1 MIWNVL
7 IAIVL
12 GICAGI
18 VTGLIPGIHINLVS
32 IMVISASSFLLG
44 FASPVVICVFV
55 IAMSVTHTFLDSIPS
70 IYLGAPD
77 EDMAVAVLPGH
88 KLLLEGMGHEAVKL
102 TVIGSL
108 LCIIVS
114 VVLFP
119 LFLVVFP
126 LIHSLIKDYIGWIL
140 LFVVV
145 FMLLKDM
152 KLNTVFWSTIVFLFS
167 GVLGLIVLNMEFLSQ
182 PLFPMLSGL
191 FGLSTLIFSLFQ
203 DVVLPQ
209 QRITDMVHVSKSESV
224 KAVAAGVFSG
234 GLTSLF
240 PGLGAAHAAIIAGVF
255 FKGMS
260 VFSYLILVG
269 GINTVNF
276 FLSLVTL
283 FVLGKARNGAVIA
296 VLEIIQSV
304 GLKELLVFVAAGLIV
319 GGIASVLALR
329 ISRIFCFFIGR
340 LNYKALCLGVVAIVT
355 VLVFVFSGFL
365 GLFVLIV
372 STSIGLIPNMAGVG
386 KNNAMG
392 CLLLPVLLYFLIP

>member
-1 MIWNVL
+1 MFFTIL
-7 IAIVL
+7 IAMVL
-12 GICAGI
+12 GVMAGI

-32 IMVISASSFLLG
+32 IMVVSASGFLLG
-44 FASPVVICVFV
+44 FASPVVVCVFI

-88 KLLLEGMGHEAVKL
+88 KLLLNGMGHEAVKL

-108 LCIIVS
+108 LCIIAC

-119 LFLVVFP
+119 VFLLVFP
-126 LIHSLIKDYIGWIL
+126 WVYSVIKNYIGWIL
-140 LFVVV
+140 LFVVI
-145 FMLLKDM
+145 FMILKDRRG
-152 KLNTVFWSTIVFLFS
+152 NIIFWSAVVFLFS

-191 FGLSTLIFSLFQ
+191 FGLSTLIFSLFN
-203 DVVLPQ
+203 DVVLPK
-209 QRITDMVHVSKSESV
+209 QRVTDMVKVGKRDV
-224 KAVAAGVFSG
+224 GKAVFGGVFSG

-240 PGLGAAHAAIIAGVF
+240 PGLGAAHAAIIAGTF
-255 FKGMS
+255 LRGMT

-296 VLEIIQSV
+296 VLEIVQSV
-304 GLKELLVFVAAGLIV
+304 GIGDLLVFVAVGLIV

-340 LNYKALCLGVVAIVT
+340 LNYKALCLGVVAVVT
-355 VLVFVFSGFL
+355 VLVLIFSGFL
-365 GLFVLIV
+365 GLFVLLV
-372 STSIGLIPNMAGVG
+372 STSIGLIPNLAGVG

-392 CLLLPVLLYFLIP
+392 CLLLPVLLYFLL